1 MTEVDNELS
10 ERLLLLIGLLEFN
23 RKEESFQYMERV
35 LKLAEPDFR
44 DVYTIKNFKFVEK
57 RNLEDKIGYV
67 FQYDSRNV
75 DMTRL
80 VGKAVCWKNPD
91 YEPPTSESDFNT
103 YSDEGSNDANEQSE
117 PPIKRKPSLTIHS
130 INHAKQ
136 EFVIIK
142 DAQSMEIEL
151 NYLIGVDALTE
162 FTKFPS
168 DKHQASVERIINAYL
183 DNIGLAGQDD
193 YLNALI
199 ENSEE
204 ANEHSH
210 NAADHNELAF
220 SIIEK
225 SSHIQET
232 DGDIEEIVKRIRK
245 LKNSYLAIQG
255 PPGTGKTYTGA
266 HIVHRLL
273 SESLGNALKI
283 GITAQSNSAIDNLLM
298 KVIGVFE
305 EKKDLSL
312 LRAYKKKGGKNHPEV
327 DRLLLDTDYDALRWN
342 APRKRDANLVAAT
355 SWEFV
360 NMREDEEK
368 FDYLIIDEAGQF
380 SLFDTIACCASAK
393 NIIFLGDPQQL
404 PQVTQASHH
413 FGAGKSALEYL
424 IGEKSVIDSDKGILL
439 ETTYR
444 LRPEICDYIS
454 SQFYE
459 DELNSED
466 RCEDRE
472 IAGERNGLFWIDAKH
487 VEECVNQSSEEAA
500 IVKQIVSSLVG
511 EKIYK
516 YEEKTCGQVPT
527 NLQEEDFVIVT
538 PYNAQRLLILGA
550 LRDQF
555 SEIKVGTVDDFQG
568 REAPVVIYSMATTS
582 GDLVPPGRGD
592 FIFKPNRLNVAVS
605 RAQCLAIVIA
615 NRELVEAHATNI
627 REMEDMNHLCRIFED
642 EKIAQEWPL

>member
-204 ANEHSH
+204 SNEHSH

-360 NMREDEEK
+360 NMREEEEK

-459 DELNSED
+459 NELNSED
-466 RCEDRE
+466 RCAERA
-472 IAGERNGLFWIDAKH
+472 IAGERNGLFWVDAKH

-516 YEEKTCGQVPT
+516 YDEKTCGQVPT

>member
-44 DVYTIKNFKFVEK
+44 DVYTIKNFKFVRK

-117 PPIKRKPSLTIHS
+117 PLIKRKPSLTIHS

-312 LRAYKKKGGKNHPEV
+312 LRAYKKKGGK
-327 DRLLLDTDYDALRWN
+327 
-342 APRKRDANLVAAT
+342 K
-355 SWEFV
+355 
-360 NMREDEEK
+360 K
-368 FDYLIIDEAGQF
+368 
-380 SLFDTIACCASAK
+380 
-393 NIIFLGDPQQL
+393 
-404 PQVTQASHH
+404 
-413 FGAGKSALEYL
+413 GK
-424 IGEKSVIDSDKGILL
+424 GKK
-439 ETTYR
+439 
-444 LRPEICDYIS
+444 
-454 SQFYE
+454 
-459 DELNSED
+459 
-466 RCEDRE
+466 
-472 IAGERNGLFWIDAKH
+472 K
-487 VEECVNQSSEEAA
+487 
-500 IVKQIVSSLVG
+500 
-511 EKIYK
+511 
-516 YEEKTCGQVPT
+516 
-527 NLQEEDFVIVT
+527 
-538 PYNAQRLLILGA
+538 
-550 LRDQF
+550 
-555 SEIKVGTVDDFQG
+555 
-568 REAPVVIYSMATTS
+568 
-582 GDLVPPGRGD
+582 
-592 FIFKPNRLNVAVS
+592 
-605 RAQCLAIVIA
+605 
-615 NRELVEAHATNI
+615 
-627 REMEDMNHLCRIFED
+627 
-642 EKIAQEWPL
+642 